1 MKLMLIILFSFLI
14 LTAEAQLRQCQIKVR
29 DDIKKTCIKYGLNN
43 NQINILYSIALR
55 ESSFDPDTFNRKDKS
70 AGLLGER
77 RIFVR
82 DANRILGYNK
92 FTYTDRYSLYRSI
105 EMAIIVINHYVPD
118 WDHKKICKRW
128 NKGSNYWNLIQT
140 EIDIARN

>member
-1 MKLMLIILFSFLI
+1 MKLLLTILMTFIIF
-14 LTAEAQLRQCQIKVR
+14 TAEAQLNQRQKNVKNE
-29 DDIKKTCIKYGLNN
+29 IKKTCIKYGLNN
-43 NQINILYSIALR
+43 NQINILYSLALR

-82 DANRILGYNK
+82 DANRILGYDK
-92 FTYTDRYSLYRSI
+92 FVYTDRYSLYRSI

-118 WDHKKICKRW
+118 WNHKKICNRW
-128 NKGSNYWNLIQT
+128 NKGSNYWNLIQK
-140 EIDIARN
+140 EINIARE